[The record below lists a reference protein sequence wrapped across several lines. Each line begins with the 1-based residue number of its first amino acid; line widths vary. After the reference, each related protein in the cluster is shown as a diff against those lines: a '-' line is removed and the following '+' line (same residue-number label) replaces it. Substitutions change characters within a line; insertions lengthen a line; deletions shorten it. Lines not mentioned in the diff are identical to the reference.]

1 MRVNTQRHA
10 TTVLVVLAVLLG
22 TLWAGAPGASGAGGP
37 ADQLRAG
44 RSRLGV
50 EAAVPPGRAPAL
62 RPPAERADLGGR
74 MVALLLGMLVT
85 ALAAAS
91 GTWAGRARPTVARAR
106 SRGGC
111 PRLDARA
118 PPSLQTA

>member
-1 MRVNTQRHA
+1 MRVNPQRRA

-22 TLWAGAPGASGAGGP
+22 TLWAGTLGASGAGSP
-37 ADQLRAG
+37 ADQLRAS
-44 RSRLGV
+44 RSLLGV

-62 RPPAERADLGGR
+62 RPPAERADLGGSV
-74 MVALLLGMLVT
+74 VALLGMLVAALT
-85 ALAAAS
+85 AAF

-106 SRGGC
+106 SRASR